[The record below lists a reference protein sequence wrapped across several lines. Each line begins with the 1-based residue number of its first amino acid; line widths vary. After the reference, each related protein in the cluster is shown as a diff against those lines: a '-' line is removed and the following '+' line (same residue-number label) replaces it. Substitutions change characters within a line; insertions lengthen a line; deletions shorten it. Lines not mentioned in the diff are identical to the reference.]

1 MCNFV
6 WRIKEN
12 QSLCVYIVIE
22 EENSSEFYIE
32 VALLALTYKR
42 KLLLGSLSWS
52 SRRKFS
58 LVTQS
63 CSTLCDHI
71 DCSTPGFPVHHQH
84 PEMVQT
90 YAHWVVHPTISSLSS
105 RSPAFSLSPASGSF
119 PVSQFLA
126 SSGQST
132 GASPSVS
139 VLLMNIQNWFPFRID
154 WFDLLAVQGTL
165 KSLLQHYSSKPSVLQ
180 CSAFFLVQ
188 YPYMTS
194 FLVHTHAWLLEKPY
208 LWLDRPLLAKWCL
221 LFNCCLGLS

>member
-12 QSLCVYIVIE
+12 QSLCVYIMIE

-32 VALLALTYKR
+32 VALLALTYKS

-58 LVTQS
+58 SVTQS
-63 CSTLCDHI
+63 CSTLWDHI

-90 YAHWVVHPTISSLSS
+90 HAHWVIHPTISSLSS
-105 RSPAFSLSPASGSF
+105 CSPPAFSLSPALGSF

-126 SSGQST
+126 SSGQSI
-132 GASPSVS
+132 GASALAS
-139 VLLMNIQNWFPFRID
+139 VLPMSIQDWFP
-154 WFDLLAVQGTL
+154 
-165 KSLLQHYSSKPSVLQ
+165 
-180 CSAFFLVQ
+180 
-188 YPYMTS
+188 
-194 FLVHTHAWLLEKPY
+194 
-208 LWLDRPLLAKWCL
+208 
-221 LFNCCLGLS
+221 LGLTGSISLQSKGLSRVSSNTTVQKHQGLVLSFHFGASLTPINDYRKNHSFD

>member
-105 RSPAFSLSPASGSF
+105 RSPPAFSLSPASGSF

-126 SSGQST
+126 SSGQSI
-132 GASPSVS
+132 GASALAS
-139 VLLMNIQNWFPFRID
+139 VLPMSIQDWFP
-154 WFDLLAVQGTL
+154 
-165 KSLLQHYSSKPSVLQ
+165 
-180 CSAFFLVQ
+180 
-188 YPYMTS
+188 
-194 FLVHTHAWLLEKPY
+194 
-208 LWLDRPLLAKWCL
+208 
-221 LFNCCLGLS
+221 LGLTGLISLQSNGLSRVSSNTTVQKHQVLVLSFHFGASLTPINDYRKNHSFD